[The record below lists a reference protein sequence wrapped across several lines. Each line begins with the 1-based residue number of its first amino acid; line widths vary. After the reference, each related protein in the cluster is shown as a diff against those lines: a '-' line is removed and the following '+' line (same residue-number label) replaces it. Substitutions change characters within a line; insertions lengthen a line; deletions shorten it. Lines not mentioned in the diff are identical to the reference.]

1 MNSIVH
7 SAIHEVSQNKAREKH
22 ECILSQKQ
30 IKQTKDCRGNNNAWN
45 WRHEQPLPVPWI
57 MMMVAMERIRN
68 FFSYRVITYPMEKIP
83 VRYVFKKRPEKH
95 AT

>member
-1 MNSIVH
+1 
-7 SAIHEVSQNKAREKH
+7 
-22 ECILSQKQ
+22 
-30 IKQTKDCRGNNNAWN
+30 
-45 WRHEQPLPVPWI
+45 LPVPWI